1 MHGRKSI
8 VPIGY
13 ASIYHM
19 DLPSLYSVLPWSR
32 TRGSSVPWV
41 LPGFE
46 LSVAVFGLGLA
57 LKVWGSLLRDI
68 GIIRYCGVEARLVPD
83 LCYQGLGFDRGLKPK
98 GAVGPGAGAWVCF
111 WQELVVNVG
120 LRDDARSNSVWVSL
134 LATQSYVYALTKGW
148 TNPKPPPVSVGA
160 LDEDGQGLMRC
171 RNVTYNKHMDL
182 IRKVK
187 C

>member
-1 MHGRKSI
+1 M
-8 VPIGY
+8 
-13 ASIYHM
+13 
-19 DLPSLYSVLPWSR
+19 
-32 TRGSSVPWV
+32 
-41 LPGFE
+41 
-46 LSVAVFGLGLA
+46 
-57 LKVWGSLLRDI
+57 KVWGSLLRDI

-98 GAVGPGAGAWVCF
+98 GAVGPGAGACVFVSLFVIVMNCIQDRVIARYRCAGCCNWRPGVCF